1 MKYKPDS
8 TDWAILDLL
17 VKEHISNNE
26 VSRRL
31 GLSEGTVRRRI
42 KLLRKA
48 GIMHTRALLDPNK
61 LKNKQLVIILANV
74 TEAHN
79 LSKIAEEVNTLENV
93 LSVSLISGQHDLMI
107 EVLVNSN
114 RGLVDFLAGELA
126 SIKGIARTETSLVLK
141 SHGKYI

>member
-1 MKYKPDS
+1 MKYNPDS

-26 VSRRL
+26 VARRL

-61 LKNKQLVIILANV
+61 LENKQLVIILANV
-74 TEAHN
+74 TEASD
-79 LSKIAEEVNTLENV
+79 LSKIAKEVNTLDNV

-114 RGLVDFLAGELA
+114 RGLVDFLASELA

>member
-48 GIMHTRALLDPNK
+48 GIMHTRALLDPNT
-61 LKNKQLVIILANV
+61 LENKQLVIILANV

-114 RGLVDFLAGELA
+114 RGLVDFLGDELA